1 MGARPNSTHEGKKDK
16 KVIIKWIGIYYD
28 TVKTEIIF

>member
-16 KVIIKWIGIYYD
+16 KVIIKWIIYYD